1 MLIVYNVPNPPK
13 DVNAVNIDIFYLSIH
28 LYTEAAE

>member
-1 MLIVYNVPNPPK
+1 MLIVYNVQNPPK
-13 DVNAVNIDIFYLSIH
+13 DVNAVNIYILYLSIR